1 MCVNRCYYFLLILQ
15 AVSVQYVP
23 IPSQSPTIIIPTM
36 QPAMPY
42 VVPQVSNLNSM
53 VSSGW
58 LIIQS
63 EAECGLCYVSYV
75 ISLSLS
81 AGFCLQLSSS
91 LPLSPH
97 TRTPHTHTLTP
108 ATSWQPSCEHPAAKP
123 SSHAHLSHAHPGRRY

>member
-1 MCVNRCYYFLLILQ
+1 MCVLNCFLLILQ

-42 VVPQVSNLNSM
+42 VVPQASNLNSM

-63 EAECGLCYVSYV
+63 EGERAECV
-75 ISLSLS
+75 
-81 AGFCLQLSSS
+81 F
-91 LPLSPH
+91 
-97 TRTPHTHTLTP
+97 TRVVL
-108 ATSWQPSCEHPAAKP
+108 
-123 SSHAHLSHAHPGRRY
+123 R